1 MMARSLVRNTLLYLP
16 AQVLGPFVQFAVII
30 AWTHLLDP
38 AAFGVVTFV
47 IAAQELTA
55 LVGLV
60 WWSLYVLR
68 FRQRYEGAD
77 DQRFRAM
84 DVRVALYGSVTQIA
98 FAPLCLLSVGVVAD
112 PVTTIA
118 AAAYLVTR
126 LLVAHYSEW
135 ARSQHRI
142 RAYTAAQF
150 SGPILGAGLSVV
162 ALLYIA
168 ATPAVVFFTMA
179 LGQAAG
185 AAAVMA
191 ALGVRPRIGRFDRAI
206 FREARRYGA
215 PLILS
220 GLFAWAAI
228 NGIRVLVQ
236 AGAGV
241 VGLGLLSAG
250 WGLGQRVANFI
261 AMICT
266 AAAFPLAVDRIE
278 AGDRRGALEQVALNG
293 TLMLALLAPATVG
306 VAVLA
311 APLVD
316 LLIAPDYRT
325 VTTFVL
331 PISAAAGA
339 IRTYKT
345 HTADQAGLLLERT
358 RALTVSNFADA
369 ATTLL
374 CASIGLVYGGIEG
387 AAVGCVVGTL
397 LAALGALVYAARW
410 LELPIDFQAYLRILA
425 AVCAMFAGLMLTPTP
440 HSLPGV
446 VAKIMLGAVCYGA
459 VLLALFPAVSGS
471 LVTRL
476 SARLR

>member
-1 MMARSLVRNTLLYLP
+1 MARSLVRNTLLYLP
-16 AQVLGPFVQFAVII
+16 AQVLGPFVQFAVVI

-68 FRQRYEGAD
+68 FRQRYEGED
-77 DQRFRAM
+77 EKRFRAM
-84 DVRVALYGSVTQIA
+84 DVRMALYGSATQIA
-98 FAPLCLLSVGVVAD
+98 FAPLCLMMVGVVAD
-112 PVTTIA
+112 AMTTMA

-150 SGPILGAGLSVV
+150 AGPILGSGLSVV
-162 ALLYIA
+162 ALLHVA

-185 AAAVMA
+185 AVAVMS
-191 ALGVRPRIGRFDRAI
+191 ALGVRPQIGRFDTAI
-206 FREARRYGA
+206 FREARRYCA

-220 GLFAWAAI
+220 GLFAWTAI

-316 LLIAPDYRT
+316 LLIAADYRS
-325 VTTFVL
+325 VTTLVL

-339 IRTYKT
+339 VRTYKT

-374 CASIGLVYGGIEG
+374 CAGLGLVYGGIEG
-387 AAVGCVVGTL
+387 AAVGCLVGTL
-397 LAALGALVYAARW
+397 IAALGALIYAARW
-410 LELPIDFQAYLRILA
+410 LELPIDFGAYLRILA
-425 AVCAMFAGLMLTPTP
+425 AVCAMFAGLVLTPAP
-440 HSLPGV
+440 HTLLSV
-446 VAKIMLGAVCYGA
+446 VMKIALGAACYGV
-459 VLLALFPAVSGS
+459 VLLALFPAVREA